1 MSTST
6 PSRFGVLRYRNFR
19 YLLID
24 RFVAPSAFAFSA
36 VGVSFAVLANT
47 GSTADLSYVLA
58 AQIAPNLVFGPLG
71 GVIADRIPPQYVIAF
86 ANLLVALCEGTLGL
100 LVLTHSAHLWQM
112 IALEAGTGTAIAIFY
127 PASQGLL
134 PKLVPESEL
143 QQANA
148 ISRLVMNA
156 AMMGGAAIA
165 GFLVAASGPGWALII
180 DAIGMAASVAPNLL
194 IRVRAI
200 ERAHNPGVFS
210 ELREGW
216 DEFRSHTW
224 LWGIVLQYSAVLMCW
239 YGSFS
244 VLGPAV
250 AKAHLG
256 GPAAWGTIMAFE
268 SIGLIVGGFIAL
280 RYTPRRPM
288 LFVAMIGA
296 TIALPSLALAMLW
309 PVWLICAT
317 SFGVGIA
324 LETMMVQ
331 WFVVMA
337 RYIPADK
344 LARVSA
350 YDALGSVMSMPI
362 GALLA
367 GPIAAAIGV
376 SNTQYAAA
384 GVIVAVSLLT
394 LLSRDIRT
402 RRSTDTPVSGAQV
415 AGPAEVA
422 GGTAAA
428 ADIAVAVN
436 IADVPV
442 ASTTAQSGLS
452 AAAIS
457 SDA

>member
-1 MSTST
+1 MSTSMS
-6 PSRFGVLRYRNFR
+6 SRLGVLRYRDFR
-19 YLLID
+19 FLLID

-36 VGVSFAVLANT
+36 VGVSFAVLNST

-86 ANLLVALCEGTLGL
+86 ANLLVALFEGTLGL
-100 LVLTHSAHLWQM
+100 LVLTHSAQLWQM

-127 PASQGLL
+127 PASQALL
-134 PKLVPESEL
+134 PKLVPDAEL

-148 ISRLVMNA
+148 ISRLVMNG

-165 GFLVAASGPGWALII
+165 GFLVAASGPGWALVI
-180 DAIGMAASVAPNLL
+180 DAIGMLASVAPNLL

-200 ERAHNPGVFS
+200 ERTHNPGIFS

-268 SIGLIVGGFIAL
+268 SVGLIIGGFIAL

-288 LFVAMIGA
+288 LFVAMIGM

-309 PVWLICAT
+309 PVWLICVT
-317 SFGVGIA
+317 SLGVGIA

-402 RRSTDTPVSGAQV
+402 RRSTDTPVSGADS
-415 AGPAEVA
+415 A
-422 GGTAAA
+422 TAAEA
-428 ADIAVAVN
+428 VDIAVVANV
-436 IADVPV
+436 ADVPV
-442 ASTTAQSGLS
+442 ASTTTAATAQSGLP

>member
-1 MSTST
+1 MSTSI

-19 YLLID
+19 LLLVD
-24 RFVAPSAFAFSA
+24 RFLAPSAFAFSA
-36 VGVSFAVLANT
+36 VGVSFAVLART

-58 AQIAPNLVFGPLG
+58 AQIAPNLLFGPLG
-71 GVIADRIPPQYVIAF
+71 GVIADRIPPQYVVAF
-86 ANLLVALCEGTLGL
+86 ANLLFGLCEGALGL
-100 LVLTHSAHLWQM
+100 LVLTHHAQLWQM
-112 IALEAGTGTAIAIFY
+112 ILLEAGTGTAMAIFY
-127 PASQGLL
+127 PASQALL
-134 PKLVPESEL
+134 PKLVPDAEL

-148 ISRLVMNA
+148 ISRLVMNG

-165 GFLVAASGPGWALII
+165 GFLVAAAGPGWALAI
-180 DAIGMAASVAPNLL
+180 DALGMIAAVAPNLL
-194 IRVRAI
+194 IRTSVV
-200 ERAHNPGVFS
+200 ERAHNPGLFS

-224 LWGIVLQYSAVLMCW
+224 LWCIVLQYSIVLMCW

-250 AKAHLG
+250 AARHLG

-280 RYTPRRPM
+280 RYTPRKPM

-317 SFGVGIA
+317 SLGVGIA
-324 LETMMVQ
+324 LEAMMVQ
-331 WFVVMA
+331 WNVVMA

-350 YDALGSVMSMPI
+350 YDALGSVMSMPV

-367 GPIAAAIGV
+367 GPIASAIGV
-376 SNTQYAAA
+376 SSTQYAAA
-384 GVIVAVSLLT
+384 GLIVAVSVST
-394 LLSRDIRT
+394 LFSRDIRT
-402 RRSTDTPVSGAQV
+402 RRSTDTPVSA
-415 AGPAEVA
+415 AP
-422 GGTAAA
+422 AAA
-428 ADIAVAVN
+428 L
-436 IADVPV
+436 PV
-442 ASTTAQSGLS
+442 AAQSGLP

>member
-1 MSTST
+1 
-6 PSRFGVLRYRNFR
+6 
-19 YLLID
+19 
-24 RFVAPSAFAFSA
+24 
-36 VGVSFAVLANT
+36 
-47 GSTADLSYVLA
+47 
-58 AQIAPNLVFGPLG
+58 
-71 GVIADRIPPQYVIAF
+71 
-86 ANLLVALCEGTLGL
+86 
-100 LVLTHSAHLWQM
+100 
-112 IALEAGTGTAIAIFY
+112 
-127 PASQGLL
+127 
-134 PKLVPESEL
+134 
-143 QQANA
+143 
-148 ISRLVMNA
+148 MNG

-165 GFLVAASGPGWALII
+165 GFLVAASGPGWALVI
-180 DAIGMAASVAPNLL
+180 DAIGMLASVAPNLL

-200 ERAHNPGVFS
+200 ERSHNPGVFS

-268 SIGLIVGGFIAL
+268 SIGLIIGGFVAL

-288 LFVAMIGA
+288 LFVAMIGM

-309 PVWLICAT
+309 PVWLICVA
-317 SFGVGIA
+317 SLGVGIA

-402 RRSTDTPVSGAQV
+402 RRTSDTPTPPASSQSVAEATGAT
-415 AGPAEVA
+415 E
-422 GGTAAA
+422 
-428 ADIAVAVN
+428 

-442 ASTTAQSGLS
+442 VVSTVAQSGLP